1 MKQRYL
7 KKPCSFLMVSAMVL
21 TMFPMF
27 STSVHAEENQS
38 PTKEQFSTVEEL
50 KNYDTND
57 NDGVRNP
64 AKVYFGNNNQQW
76 WIAGSQSNNSLT
88 LFSASSMGDGV
99 QFESNYMANK
109 TYDDKWNCTYPDR
122 EPAEV
127 FPNHYGASYIRNV
140 TLKEM
145 EASFFTSSEQALIN
159 ETTIYTDD
167 TKNNSVYSTTDKL
180 YLAYGDQEDY
190 NHITVG
196 KNSANDLN
204 DGLRI
209 DPSYWGESVLELF
222 WIRSPFVSN
231 DDPNDGSSVLTAW
244 PSKNYPAF
252 NGAQTNNGS
261 LENIRPAFELNSSTI
276 LFASAVPS
284 ATSTGNLTLQ
294 DADGDGAFTLRYDAS
309 KYSKNLG
316 SAVIS
321 YDDRKVIL
329 TDVPNG
335 TYLVA
340 QNSNGAYA
348 KQITNETEVSASG
361 MNLDNFANCKIWLE
375 TTDTANRITYA
386 ALAEKEQE
394 TAVNIVAGAG
404 LNITSENGVQKVV
417 PNTAITNIIVEAVD
431 GYFLPDG
438 YEDGIQGLNGL
449 TVTNITKNGFT
460 ILGTPA
466 SDVNITLPPA
476 TKAVYSMLLS
486 GDGTFTGTCVGYQP
500 INAKEFTI
508 TNSGNVDLENVD
520 ISITGTDKDKFELSG
535 DGTTTIQPNDTLKV
549 AVAPKDSLATGI
561 YRATLTVTAANA
573 QIATTELQFTVNEH
587 DYVAV
592 VTPPNCTEKGYTT
605 YTCRNCSHSYKGNE
619 VDATGHTWG
628 KWKVIKEA
636 TTTETG
642 KKERVCERCDYKEI
656 AVISMIS
663 NKEQPTTST
672 KPDTAVKT
680 GDSTNILLWSMVMVI
695 SLAGMLTALFFKRR
709 RNR

>member
-7 KKPCSFLMVSAMVL
+7 KKPCSFLLVSAMVL
-21 TMFPMF
+21 TMFPTF

-57 NDGVRNP
+57 NDGVKNP

-76 WIAGSQSNNSLT
+76 WIAGSQSNDSIT
-88 LFSASSMGDGV
+88 LFSASSMRDDV
-99 QFESNYMANK
+99 QFESNYTDNK

-209 DPSYWGESVLELF
+209 DPSYWGKSVLELF

-252 NGAQTNNGS
+252 NGAQTSNV
-261 LENIRPAFELNSSTI
+261 EKIRPAFELNSSTI

-294 DADGDGAFTLRYDAS
+294 DTDGDGAFTLRYDAG

-321 YDDRKVIL
+321 YDESKVIL

-404 LNITSENGVQKVV
+404 LNITSENGVQKIV

-628 KWKVIKEA
+628 EWKVIKEA

>member
-7 KKPCSFLMVSAMVL
+7 KKPCSFLLVSAMVL
-21 TMFPMF
+21 TMFPTF
-27 STSVHAEENQS
+27 GTSAHAEDNQS

-57 NDGVRNP
+57 NDGVKNP

-99 QFESNYMANK
+99 QFESNYMDNK

-167 TKNNSVYSTTDKL
+167 TKNNSTYSTTDKL
-180 YLAYGDQEDY
+180 YFAYGDQDDY

-209 DPSYWGESVLELF
+209 DPSYWGESVFELF

-294 DADGDGAFTLRYDAS
+294 DTDGDGAFTLRYDAG

-321 YDDRKVIL
+321 YDDSKVIL

-375 TTDTANRITYA
+375 TTDTENRITYA

-404 LNITSENGVQKVV
+404 LNITSNNGVQEVV
-417 PNTAITNIIVEAVD
+417 PNKAITDIIVEAVD

-500 INAKEFTI
+500 ITAKEFTI

-628 KWKVIKEA
+628 EWKVIKEA